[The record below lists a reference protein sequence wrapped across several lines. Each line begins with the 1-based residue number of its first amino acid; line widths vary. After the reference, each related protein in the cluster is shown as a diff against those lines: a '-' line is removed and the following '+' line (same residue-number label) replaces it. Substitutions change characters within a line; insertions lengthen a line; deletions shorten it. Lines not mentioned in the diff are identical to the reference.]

1 MKKSFVMYAEW
12 QPLFSSMT
20 NEQAGELIKA
30 VYEYQFG
37 EAEAPIDPL
46 LNSIYQMLTS
56 RFEIDAENYAKVC
69 EKRKEYG
76 KLGGL
81 AKASKSYQK
90 VAKAKTEPKK
100 VEVVK
105 STYGEYKNVRLTE
118 EEYTRL
124 CSRYGEEDTKQ
135 GITILDTYMESLSP
149 AKKKEYLKKNHNLC
163 MQNWVYNEVEKR
175 RTRPVA
181 KNSFNNFTQNT
192 YTHKEMSDL
201 EAQLLDN

>member
-37 EAEAPIDPL
+37 EANAPTDPL

-56 RFEIDAENYAKVC
+56 RFEIDADNYAKVC

-81 AKASKSYQK
+81 AKAKSTPKVSK
-90 VAKAKTEPKK
+90 PKPTPK
-100 VEVVK
+100 VEAVK

-135 GITILDTYMESLSP
+135 GINILDTYMESLSP

-163 MQNWVYNEVEKR
+163 MQNWVYSEVEKR
-175 RTRPVA
+175 RTKPVA